1 MACPDVHIILHT
13 SRIDRCIF
21 QSQESK
27 DVILSMVGK
36 QFCGFA
42 MHAWT
47 KSLGKSIDRRDG

>member
-13 SRIDRCIF
+13 LGIDRCIF
-21 QSQESK
+21 QSQESQN
-27 DVILSMVGK
+27 VILPLDGK

-47 KSLGKSIDRRDG
+47 QSLGQFID